1 LPSDL
6 LIKEN
11 DGPPDGAAP
20 LRKDWGA
27 NHVVLN
33 VRKLDSLRPAD
44 GQVRTEYWDASLPG
58 FGVRVA
64 SSGRKTFTVRYS
76 LHGKQHRK
84 DLGIYGMT
92 IGLADARI
100 EAARILTEAANGRDP
115 DVSAKILKRAG
126 ITDFKGLCE
135 RFLEE
140 RLPDLRE
147 ATAKELTRIINV
159 ELIPAWG
166 ERDPN
171 TILADEVDPWA
182 RGIAN
187 RAPYVANRC
196 FEFMRLIYNHS
207 IKRRL
212 LRYTPFI
219 GLERPHAKEVVRS
232 RTFRDDEVKAIFNA
246 LRTEPK
252 QMAGLWIL
260 LFLTGNR
267 LRETLKSE
275 WAWVSD
281 RDKYMVL
288 PKTVTKNAR
297 DHLVPLVPTAVKVLE
312 ELRTLETR
320 ARDAQGA
327 KGKKPKESSQYVLP
341 GPGGAPMH
349 WAQKSAE
356 RVWAESGLQDARLHD
371 IRRTVSTGLAK
382 LGIGEEIIERVLNHT
397 RPGQKLARTYNTY
410 QYIPEKRAAL
420 QAWERELRRILG
432 FNPVEVLRAEREGYQ
447 GKGSARRGGR
457 RETWANRRLRLQA
470 AGRDLAGEHRA
481 GQRRR
486 SVEATI
492 GHDAQPVLADGD
504 LAVPTPLQVAVASA
518 LDKGSASHS

>member
-1 LPSDL
+1 
-6 LIKEN
+6 
-11 DGPPDGAAP
+11 
-20 LRKDWGA
+20 
-27 NHVVLN
+27 

-44 GQVRTEYWDASLPG
+44 GQERTEYWDASLPG

-100 EAARILTEAANGRDP
+100 EAACILTEAGNGRDP
-115 DVSAKILKRAG
+115 EVSAKILKRSG
-126 ITDFKGLCE
+126 IADFKGLCE

-147 ATAKELTRIINV
+147 ATATELTRIINV

-166 ERDPN
+166 SRDAN
-171 TILADEVDPWA
+171 TILADEVDLWA
-182 RGIAN
+182 RGIAK
-187 RAPYVANRC
+187 RAPYVGNRC
-196 FEFMRLIYNHS
+196 FEFMRLVYNHS

-219 GLERPHAKEVVRS
+219 GLERPHPKEVVRS
-232 RTFRDDEVKAIFNA
+232 RTFRDDEVRAIFEA
-246 LRTEPK
+246 LRADPK

-267 LRETLKSE
+267 LRETLKTE
-275 WAWVSD
+275 WAWISD
-281 RDKYMVL
+281 RDKYLVL
-288 PKTVTKNAR
+288 PETITKNAR
-297 DHLVPLVPTAVKVLE
+297 DHLVPLVPTAIKVLA
-312 ELRTLETR
+312 ELKALETR
-320 ARDAQGA
+320 ALDAQ
-327 KGKKPKESSQYVLP
+327 KERGKKPKDPSPYALP
-341 GPGGAPMH
+341 GPAGTPMH

-356 RVWAESGLQDARLHD
+356 RVWASSGLQDARLHD

-382 LGIGEEIIERVLNHT
+382 LGVAEEIIERVLNHT
-397 RPGQKLARTYNTY
+397 RPDQKLVRTYNTY
-410 QYIPEKRAAL
+410 QYNPEKRGAL

-432 FNPVEVLRAEREGYQ
+432 FSPLEIMKEERKGYQ
-447 GKGSARRGGR
+447 GKGPARQVGR
-457 RETWANRRLRLQA
+457 RETWADRRQRLEATGRELA
-470 AGRDLAGEHRA
+470 AEHRA

-486 SVEATI
+486 RIETTRRRNERPR
-492 GHDAQPVLADGD
+492 QLAMS
-504 LAVPTPLQVAVASA
+504 LRSRSCRNLSTPAVRGRAPRLTPETGPPVAVSLA
-518 LDKGSASHS
+518 